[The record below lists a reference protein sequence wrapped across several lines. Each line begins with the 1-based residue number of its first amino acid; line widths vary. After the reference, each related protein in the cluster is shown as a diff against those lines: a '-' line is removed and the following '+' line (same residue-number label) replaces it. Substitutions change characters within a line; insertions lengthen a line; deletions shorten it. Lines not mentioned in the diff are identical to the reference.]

1 MAKAIAEEHGAATL
15 LSICP
20 TRKSTASC
28 YLLLN
33 LYLRGSCH
41 SSIHLCLSVSCNH
54 GCSDFCSLLQHCSA
68 SCRKTSALPCVLYT
82 SQHAVSLLIPSFSH
96 SAYTQTSFLSSR
108 SLLHLAF
115 AYGWA
120 GACFMLWQCAC
131 VCGCYVWR
139 VHRSART
146 VCNCVFEDVFVCF
159 HCMCSCNVMGGRTIS
174 NITLSLDFT
183 LNKSIFFYWSW
194 KVNSIQFT

>member
-41 SSIHLCLSVSCNH
+41 SSIHLCLSVSCDH

-96 SAYTQTSFLSSR
+96 SAYTQTNFLSSR
-108 SLLHLAF
+108 SLLHLHLHMDELEPASCFGNVHLCAAVMCEFIAVPGQFVIVSLKMSLCAF
-115 AYGWA
+115 IV
-120 GACFMLWQCAC
+120 C
-131 VCGCYVWR
+131 VP
-139 VHRSART
+139 
-146 VCNCVFEDVFVCF
+146 
-159 HCMCSCNVMGGRTIS
+159 VM
-174 NITLSLDFT
+174 
-183 LNKSIFFYWSW
+183 
-194 KVNSIQFT
+194 